1 MVVPAGKATPQPVTI
16 GARRVG
22 EVGVTKGLADGDLV
36 ITAGQIK
43 IGPGMPVMPLPTGA
57 DPFAAPAPGAGG

>member
-1 MVVPAGKATPQPVTI
+1 
-16 GARRVG
+16 
-22 EVGVTKGLADGDLV
+22 ADGDLI

-57 DPFAAPAPGAGG
+57 DPFAEPAPGAGASGSDAAAPAAAAPASGG

>member
-1 MVVPAGKATPQPVTI
+1 M
-16 GARRVG
+16 G